1 MNQSEVAQ
9 LRQQIELQLE
19 AMQHGLQGFAVGTSR
34 HAFIVARM
42 ERIGAYQDRLA
53 EQVGESAAIQI
64 VCSLYVEVMEH
75 DQTHSN
81 AFAVS
86 P

>member
-19 AMQHGLQGFAVGTSR
+19 AMQRGMQGFAAGPAR

-42 ERIGAYQDRLA
+42 ERIGAYEDQLA
-53 EQVGESAAIQI
+53 EQVGESVANQI
-64 VCSLYVEVMEH
+64 VCSLYVEVMERE
-75 DQTHSN
+75 QPMPQSLSVGT
-81 AFAVS
+81 
-86 P
+86 